1 MRRRTLLARLAGL
14 LAAVGAGIGVQAQR
28 VAQPALTAAQY
39 VVSPGQ
45 RAFTL
50 VRLDGTQVR
59 PDQVLQVFYKAP
71 SYDMM
76 RELGRELFTFE
87 GWSLRLTDGVGPYLE
102 RLMVI
107 HQ

>member
-1 MRRRTLLARLAGL
+1 MLARLAGM

-28 VAQPALTAAQY
+28 VAQPAIGALQY

-45 RAFTL
+45 RVFTL

-59 PDQVLQVFYKAP
+59 PDQVLRVYYQSPDYAT
-71 SYDMM
+71 MW
-76 RELGRELFTFE
+76 ELDRDLFTFE
-87 GWSLRLTDGVGPYLE
+87 GWSLRLTDGVGTYLE
-102 RLMVI
+102 RLMVV